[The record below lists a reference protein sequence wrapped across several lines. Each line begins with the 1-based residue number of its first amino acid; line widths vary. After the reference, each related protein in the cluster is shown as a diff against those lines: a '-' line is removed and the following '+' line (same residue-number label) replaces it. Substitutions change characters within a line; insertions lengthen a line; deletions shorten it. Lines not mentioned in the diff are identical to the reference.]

1 MDAHLVAA
9 HDFTQTAGDVLERHG
24 FRGPETGEARVLL
37 FDSTAWAGYLE
48 SAENLL
54 DKDEQA
60 RGSRFR
66 FEHDRESYILSHALW
81 RVALGICLGT
91 GPRRVPLTSAPAG
104 QPRLTGTGMAT
115 SLSGTGSWTAIA
127 IACTETVGVDIER
140 SPARIALEE
149 LIPTMCTLAERKEL
163 AKLSVRAREP
173 VLLEMWTRK
182 EALLKAFGVGLLEDP
197 AQLSASTSELIT
209 PPASAPVQIPC
220 RVRNLDMPVG
230 LAGALAVPASVHTL
244 RIYRLD
250 DAPRG

>member
-1 MDAHLVAA
+1 MDDHVVAVN
-9 HDFTQTAGDVLERHG
+9 DFTQTAGDVLERHG
-24 FRGPETGEARVLL
+24 FHAPAAGEARVLL
-37 FDSTAWAGYLE
+37 FDSTAWAGYIE
-48 SAENLL
+48 SAERLL
-54 DKDEQA
+54 DNGERA
-60 RGSRFR
+60 RASRFR
-66 FEHDRESYILSHALW
+66 FEHDRESYVLSHALW

-91 GPRRVPLTSAPAG
+91 DPRRVPLTSTLAG

-163 AKLSVRAREP
+163 AKLAARTREP

-197 AQLSASTSELIT
+197 ALLSASTSELII

-220 RVRNLDMPVG
+220 RVRNLDMPVA

-244 RIYRLD
+244 RIYLLD
-250 DAPRG
+250 EAPRG